1 MNVFKL
7 YPGILMVGA
16 LALVG
21 CGGAP
26 DYENELDDEMIEETL
41 PEEAL
46 PEEATEEE
54 NEMIGEAVEAEA
66 NEADIDDSGE
76 AALVAWCNDVNSW
89 DASWAEFES
98 QVLTKVNQKRAAG
111 ATCGGTYYAPAPA
124 LTLDTRLRCAARK
137 HAKDM
142 GVKNFFSHTGS
153 DGSTPWDRIKKAGYS
168 YADAAENIAWGYTT
182 PTDVVAGWMASS
194 GHCKNIMKP
203 TLKHLGVGYYAAPNS
218 NYKHLWSQS
227 FGKL

>member
-1 MNVFKL
+1 MNFFKL
-7 YPGILMVGA
+7 TPGILMVGT

-26 DYENELDDEMIEETL
+26 DYENEFGDEGIEETL
-41 PEEAL
+41 PEEGLA
-46 PEEATEEE
+46 EAAGEEE
-54 NEMIGEAVEAEA
+54 EDRIGEAVEDEA
-66 NEADIDDSGE
+66 DEADIDDSGE
-76 AALVAWCNDVNSW
+76 ASLVAWCNDVQSWNST
-89 DASWAEFES
+89 WAEYEN
-98 QVLTKVNQKRAAG
+98 QVLAKVNQKRAAG
-111 ATCGGTYYAPAPA
+111 ATCGGTYYPPAPA

-137 HAKDM
+137 HSKDM

-153 DGSTPWDRIKKAGYS
+153 DGSTPWARIKKAGYS

-194 GHCKNIMKP
+194 GHCKNIMKS

-218 NYKHLWSQS
+218 DYKHLWSQS